1 MQPQTK
7 NEMFV
12 VLDKY
17 HQILLK
23 ENMKAAPDKLHF
35 FLTCVKF
42 LAHINERNTKTPL
55 KSRIDAIIKPR
66 PPSNKTKTQ
75 DFLGMLNYLSKN
87 FYQMQLYLRPFYKIL
102 RQQNKFEWTKRRQK
116 LFEETKIFLTE
127 HCQTLSQIQKNK
139 FMLCATS

>member
-1 MQPQTK
+1 
-7 NEMFV
+7 MFF

-23 ENMKAAPDKLHF
+23 ENMKAAPDKSHF

-42 LAHINERNTKTPL
+42 LAHINEGNTITPL

-75 DFLGMLNYLSKN
+75 DFLGMLNFLSKN
-87 FYQMQLYLRPFYKIL
+87 FYQMQLSRQSRQTNLCYVRHLKFWNRPSII
-102 RQQNKFEWTKRRQK
+102 T
-116 LFEETKIFLTE
+116 ITE
-127 HCQTLSQIQKNK
+127 
-139 FMLCATS
+139 